1 MNRLFIHQP
10 LFRILSAPVL
20 GVMVYLLILLINNNF
35 TDLKNIFS
43 SAEIYVCIGL
53 AYLSLESMRLTLS
66 VSEKWL
72 ARQILRRRIL
82 LQFVSTLIISLTL
95 IAISIHFYYT
105 AVIGFSISPS
115 EMSLFLSI
123 YGVIGLL
130 YNVLF
135 FSNYYLNRENTLMI
149 QQEKKLQEKLDADF
163 IAFRNEINPDLLYES
178 LENLIL
184 TLQHNVDHAEEQ
196 IDYLAGIYRYSLINR
211 HKELISL
218 EEELSAAHQ
227 LINLLNYKYQNQLN
241 LLSSIKNT
249 QEIQLIPG
257 SLLITLDAVVR
268 NTLLSNKSPLVVR
281 LYLEEGEEYLVLQHT
296 LNDRLQTHKE
306 SLQAFVRL
314 QRAYTFFSEN
324 PFVQVKAGKEN
335 YIKFPLV
342 QISTDELV
350 NTHE

>member
-10 LFRILSAPVL
+10 LFRILSAPVVGL
-20 GVMVYLLILLINNNF
+20 MVYLLILLINNDF
-35 TDLKNIFS
+35 TDLKNIFN

-66 VSEKWL
+66 ISEKWL
-72 ARQILRRRIL
+72 ARQIVRRRIL
-82 LQFVSTLIISLTL
+82 FQFVSTLTISLLL
-95 IAISIHFYYT
+95 IALSIHLYYIW
-105 AVIGFSISPS
+105 VIGFSISPS
-115 EMSLFLSI
+115 ELSLFLSI

-135 FSNYYLNRENTLMI
+135 FSNYYLNRENTMLI

-163 IAFRNEINPDLLYES
+163 VAFRNEINPDLLYES

-218 EEELSAAHQ
+218 EEELQAAQQ

-241 LLSSIKNT
+241 LLNSIKNAH
-249 QEIQLIPG
+249 EIQLIPG
-257 SLLITLDAVVR
+257 SILVTLDSIVR
-268 NTLLSNKSPLVVR
+268 NTLISKQSPLVVR

-296 LNDRLQTHKE
+296 D
-306 SLQAFVRL
+306 
-314 QRAYTFFSEN
+314 
-324 PFVQVKAGKEN
+324 
-335 YIKFPLV
+335 
-342 QISTDELV
+342 
-350 NTHE
+350 

>member
-10 LFRILSAPVL
+10 LFRILSAPVVGL
-20 GVMVYLLILLINNNF
+20 MVYLLILLLNNDF

-53 AYLSLESMRLTLS
+53 AYLSLESMRLTLFI
-66 VSEKWL
+66 SEKWL
-72 ARQILRRRIL
+72 ARQVFRRRIL
-82 LQFVSTLIISLTL
+82 LQFVSTLTISLLL
-95 IAISIHFYYT
+95 IALSIHFYYT
-105 AVIGFSISPS
+105 WVIGFSISPG
-115 EMSLFLSI
+115 ELSLFLSI
-123 YGVIGLL
+123 YGAIGLL

-135 FSNYYLNRENTLMI
+135 FSNYYLNRENTILI

-218 EEELSAAHQ
+218 DEELQAAQQ

-241 LLSSIKNT
+241 LLNSIKNAH
-249 QEIQLIPG
+249 EIQLIPG
-257 SLLITLDAVVR
+257 SILVTLDSIVR
-268 NTLLSNKSPLVVR
+268 NTLISKQSPLVVR
-281 LYLEEGEEYLVLQHT
+281 LYLEEGEEYLVLQHMI
-296 LNDRLQTHKE
+296 NDRLQIHKE
-306 SLQAFVRL
+306 SLHAFGRL

-342 QISTDELV
+342 QIPIDEPL

>member
-1 MNRLFIHQP
+1 
-10 LFRILSAPVL
+10 
-20 GVMVYLLILLINNNF
+20 MVYLLILLINNDF
-35 TDLKNIFS
+35 TDLKNIFN

-66 VSEKWL
+66 ISEKWL
-72 ARQILRRRIL
+72 ARQIVRRRIL
-82 LQFVSTLIISLTL
+82 FQFVSTLTISLLL
-95 IAISIHFYYT
+95 IALSIHLYYIW
-105 AVIGFSISPS
+105 VIGFTISPS
-115 EMSLFLSI
+115 ELSLFLSI

-135 FSNYYLNRENTLMI
+135 FSNYYLNRENTMLI

-163 IAFRNEINPDLLYES
+163 VAFRNEINPDLLYES

-218 EEELSAAHQ
+218 EEELQAAQQ

-241 LLSSIKNT
+241 LLNSIKNT
-249 QEIQLIPG
+249 HEIQLIPG
-257 SLLITLDAVVR
+257 SILVTLDSIVR
-268 NTLLSNKSPLVVR
+268 NTLISKQSPLVVR
-281 LYLEEGEEYLVLQHT
+281 LYLEEGDEYLVLQHT
-296 LNDRLQTHKE
+296 INDRLQLHKE

-342 QISTDELV
+342 QVPTDEPV
-350 NTHE
+350 STHE

>member
-10 LFRILSAPVL
+10 LFRILSAPVVGL
-20 GVMVYLLILLINNNF
+20 MVYLLILLINNDF
-35 TDLKNIFS
+35 TDLKNIFN

-66 VSEKWL
+66 ISEKWL
-72 ARQILRRRIL
+72 ARQIVRRRIL
-82 LQFVSTLIISLTL
+82 FQFVSTLTISLLL
-95 IAISIHFYYT
+95 IALSIHLYYIW
-105 AVIGFSISPS
+105 VIGFTISPS
-115 EMSLFLSI
+115 ELSLFLSI

-135 FSNYYLNRENTLMI
+135 FSNYYLNRENTMLI

-163 IAFRNEINPDLLYES
+163 VAFRNEINPDLLYES

-218 EEELSAAHQ
+218 EEELQAAQQ

-241 LLSSIKNT
+241 LLNSIKNT
-249 QEIQLIPG
+249 HEIQLIPG
-257 SLLITLDAVVR
+257 SILVTLDSIVR
-268 NTLLSNKSPLVVR
+268 NTLISKQSPLVVR
-281 LYLEEGEEYLVLQHT
+281 LYLEEGDEYLVLQHT
-296 LNDRLQTHKE
+296 INDRLQLHKE

-342 QISTDELV
+342 QVPTDEPV
-350 NTHE
+350 STHE

>member
-10 LFRILSAPVL
+10 LFRILSAPVVGL
-20 GVMVYLLILLINNNF
+20 MVYLLILLINNDF
-35 TDLKNIFS
+35 TDLKNIFN

-66 VSEKWL
+66 ISEKWL
-72 ARQILRRRIL
+72 ARQIVRRRIL
-82 LQFVSTLIISLTL
+82 FQFVSTLTISLLL
-95 IAISIHFYYT
+95 IALSIHLYYIW
-105 AVIGFSISPS
+105 VIGFSISPS
-115 EMSLFLSI
+115 ELSLFLSI

-135 FSNYYLNRENTLMI
+135 FSNYYLNRENTMLI

-163 IAFRNEINPDLLYES
+163 VAFRNEINPDLLYES

-218 EEELSAAHQ
+218 EEELQAAQQ

-241 LLSSIKNT
+241 LLNSIKNT
-249 QEIQLIPG
+249 HEIQLIPG
-257 SLLITLDAVVR
+257 SILVTLDSIVR
-268 NTLLSNKSPLVVR
+268 NTLISKQSPLVVR
-281 LYLEEGEEYLVLQHT
+281 LYLEEGDEYLVLQHT
-296 LNDRLQTHKE
+296 INDRLQLHKE

-335 YIKFPLV
+335 YINFPLV
-342 QISTDELV
+342 QVPTDEPV
-350 NTHE
+350 STHE